1 MSKGNIITNIRR
13 DVAVAKAVVNA
24 DLALTPAILKSLWVW
39 FQDIEVAV
47 PLPVM
52 SITSGEQIAI
62 TRDILVEMDE
72 HFLILEQ
79 KVTEAIKADV
89 DFDGPASP
97 EGKKVDLL
105 WKELAGCYAA
115 DINKEVPI
123 LPEHMQ
129 EMITIAIVDEI
140 SRRYDISE
148 EDARFRLRSEPSL
161 RMMVRM
167 SGLDPDNI

>member
-1 MSKGNIITNIRR
+1 MPRENIITTIRR
-13 DVAVAKAVVNA
+13 DVQVAKAVINA
-24 DLALTPAILKSLWVW
+24 DLTLTPTILRSLWAW

-52 SITSGEQIAI
+52 PITEAEQISI
-62 TRDILVEMDE
+62 SRDILNEMDE
-72 HFLILEQ
+72 QFVILEQ
-79 KVTEAIKADV
+79 RVAEALEADA

-97 EGKKVDLL
+97 EGKKVDSL
-105 WKELAGCYAA
+105 WKELAGCYAS

-123 LPEHMQ
+123 LPAHMH
-129 EMITIAIVDEI
+129 EAIAGAIINEV

-148 EDARFRLRSEPSL
+148 EDARHKVRSEPHL

-167 SGLDPDNI
+167 SGLNPDEF